1 MGLRG
6 CLWGG
11 PGAGSVCGAVDAVGA
26 AAKHDEAAA
35 AAVEFEGGGQ
45 GDFLVAPAPSADQ
58 AIAELLEENPRLSE
72 LVRRDHTLLEVLAD
86 NPALTARL
94 ATKPALV
101 DRVFAAI
108 SSPWVAFGFAAQ
120 FVFAMRF
127 IVQWIAS
134 ERRRRSYVP
143 VVFWY
148 LSICGGLM
156 LLTYAIQRRDP
167 VFMAGQSLGVFI
179 YVRNLILIYGR
190 AEDYRDITAG
200 RSAAA
205 G

>member
-1 MGLRG
+1 MRAPADRWAGGVWGLV
-6 CLWGG
+6 LLV
-11 PGAGSVCGAVDAVGA
+11 GAGGAVA
-26 AAKHDEAAA
+26 
-35 AAVEFEGGGQ
+35 
-45 GDFLVAPAPSADQ
+45 APAALEAGPSADQ

-72 LVRRDHTLLEVLAD
+72 LVRRDHTLLEVLGD
-86 NPALTARL
+86 NPAMTARL
-94 ATKPALV
+94 ATKPALL
-101 DRVFAAI
+101 DRVVTAL

-143 VVFWY
+143 VAFWY

-179 YVRNLILIYGR
+179 YVRNLVLIYRR
-190 AEDYRDITAG
+190 AGDYRDITAD

-205 G
+205 TVGEAADASPAEPSTAG